1 MAKNMVTNALGIGAI
16 ALSGS
21 IQFAQRL
28 PFVSTQ
34 INGDTLLTRQ
44 PPQPVDI
51 M

>member
-34 INGDTLLTRQ
+34 ITGILCSRARRRNLS
-44 PPQPVDI
+44 I
-51 M
+51 